1 MQQTYLNFQEDGKII
16 KISNV
21 IDESSPYIIVDKS
34 WAYDF
39 ADCKKSMDD
48 YIIVPSDTAE
58 SMFEIKYKH
67 TSILENFNVDDS
79 IHQITKKHT
88 TTKLL
93 FAIIQ
98 DTKLGIWKIKIS
110 DDLKY
115 LLNSTTFYKDKK
127 HHLFVT
133 QENDPNFLLD
143 TLVVNFGELLSGQT
157 YFIENANKEVAQTP
171 NVSVYC
177 GKAFENYKHIV
188 ESY

>member
-1 MQQTYLNFQEDGKII
+1 MPKRTDIKSILILGAGPIVIGQACEFDYSGTQACRVLRAEGIRVILVNSNPATIMTDPMNADHVYLL
-16 KISNV
+16 
-21 IDESSPYIIVDKS
+21 PL
-34 WAYDF
+34 
-39 ADCKKSMDD
+39 
-48 YIIVPSDTAE
+48 TAE
-58 SMFEIKYKH
+58 SIE
-67 TSILENFNVDDS
+67 
-79 IHQITKKHT
+79 
-88 TTKLL
+88 
-93 FAIIQ
+93 
-98 DTKLGIWKIKIS
+98 KIS
-110 DDLKY
+110 DNLKY